1 MEIGGTP
8 SQLYKL
14 LWESQFP
21 KHLWEESLWFI
32 TYLRA
37 AWRAVEVSA
46 LALERD
52 DPVWEATPPAG
63 ADPPSAKMPGF
74 GLGALAAAGSS
85 NLKMPPVYRVSGAE
99 LGVDSV
105 RVGVTVG
112 QMKKYLSEVYE
123 MPVCLQTG
131 LQWLYASFKARVVG

>member
-1 MEIGGTP
+1 MAQAIRTHVRKVGLEIGGTP

-32 TYLRA
+32 TYLREF
-37 AWRAVEVSA
+37 RIFQLPGE
-46 LALERD
+46 L
-52 DPVWEATPPAG
+52 
-63 ADPPSAKMPGF
+63 AKMPGF

-131 LQWLYASFKARVVG
+131 LQWLYGSFKARVVG